1 MNKQAKSKR
10 FEHVLLGQE
19 RIVDTSIYLRKNSFH
34 LFLALA
40 VVRQRENAFNKRT
53 SCAFISNYSLFLLLI
68 LPLDLFMWKRRMN
81 SEQDWKEVTC

>member
-40 VVRQRENAFNKRT
+40 VVREREKMLST
-53 SCAFISNYSLFLLLI
+53 KGLLVLLSAI
-68 LPLDLFMWKRRMN
+68 IPF
-81 SEQDWKEVTC
+81 SSF